1 MKIYNGS
8 YYVYIHYFPNGK
20 VYVGITCVSPK
31 RRWRPD
37 GSGYKHQRVMWSAIQ
52 KYGWGNIQ
60 HEIIASNLTQVEAC
74 NFEILL
80 IRNLKSTDH
89 RYGYNIDNGGQ
100 TTGTHSDITK
110 AKCKQAKLGSKNPN
124 FGKKLSDETRRKIS
138 STLKETQRYKRNSN
152 TKPVICIETGAVFSS
167 ITEAA
172 KSVGLTRFSLKRPL
186 IDLKYTAGGYHWK
199 YVYVN
204 ELGA

>member
-1 MKIYNGS
+1 MQIYNGS

-37 GSGYKHQRVMWSAIQ
+37 GSGYKHQSVMWSAIQ

-100 TTGTHSDITK
+100 TTGT
-110 AKCKQAKLGSKNPN
+110 
-124 FGKKLSDETRRKIS
+124 TRRKIS